1 MKNQLPITRTLP
13 VLLVVDDE
21 TAIHKILTHYF
32 RQTFD
37 VVTCNNGRDALNW
50 LYSGNFPDFVVA
62 DVNMPVMNGMDF
74 LREIRQSG
82 LYSSVPLLFLSGS
95 DSSDTKI
102 ACLEA
107 GADDFIIKPFNPR
120 ELHAR
125 INAILKRMHQPEKA

>member
-1 MKNQLPITRTLP
+1 MKNQLSIPRAMP

-21 TAIHKILTHYF
+21 TAIQKILTHYF
-32 RQTFD
+32 KQTFT
-37 VVTCNNGRDALNW
+37 VVTCNNGREALNW
-50 LYSGNFPDFVVA
+50 LDSGNFPDFIVA
-62 DVNMPVMNGMDF
+62 DVNMPVLNGMDF

-102 ACLEA
+102 SCLEA

-125 INAILKRMHQPEKA
+125 INVILKRMRNTVKA